1 MCQDFNFELI
11 FYSHEDKQIGT
22 LYDILHALKIDDV
35 ELSYDENGV
44 LIATD
49 PDNKWIGKDFYT
61 FLIDEVF
68 VYEDKDTVLG
78 IGNKL
83 YTDFKTL
90 AKDNGAM

>member
-1 MCQDFNFELI
+1 MCQDFKLI

-49 PDNKWIGKDFYT
+49 PDNKWIGKEFYT

-78 IGNKL
+78 IGDKL
-83 YTDFKTL
+83 YADFKTL
-90 AKDNGAM
+90 ANDNGAM